1 MKTFVLL
8 SLFASMIACGSNA
21 QNSESSSAAGKPH
34 SRYSFTLDARPV
46 DGNFQNISV
55 TRDEYGTYI
64 ANYHEITSGFGS
76 PVTDTNEEFYSLE
89 CVETKAARKLQKL
102 ACAVDLRPADGQL
115 VELTLTR
122 NEEGRYDAVL
132 HTASYG
138 NLIAPATD
146 ITRELAFGLIRQ
158 N

>member
-1 MKTFVLL
+1 MKNFAIV

-21 QNSESSSAAGKPH
+21 QNSESSSAASKPH
-34 SRYSFTLDARPV
+34 SRYSFTVDNRLL
-46 DGNFQNISV
+46 DGNFQNITV
-55 TRDEYGTYI
+55 TKDEYGTYI
-64 ANYHEITSGFGS
+64 AKYHEITSGFGS
-76 PVTDTNEEFYSLE
+76 PITDTTQEFYSLE

-122 NEEGRYDAVL
+122 NEAGTYDAVL

-138 NLIAPATD
+138 NLIAPASD
-146 ITRELAFGLIRQ
+146 ITRDLAFGLIRQ